1 MRIAAIY
8 DVHGNLPALDAVL
21 REIEQEKVDLILV
34 GGDIVWGPFP
44 LETLD
49 VLLHLN
55 RARFIRGNAD
65 REVAAGLYA
74 AEGLDNITAEINIW
88 AADQLTTEHRAW
100 LSDLETT
107 FTAEVYDLGGVL
119 F

>member
-1 MRIAAIY
+1 MSRATVEAMRIAAIY

-55 RARFIRGNAD
+55 RER
-65 REVAAGLYA
+65 AACG
-74 AEGLDNITAEINIW
+74 
-88 AADQLTTEHRAW
+88 
-100 LSDLETT
+100 
-107 FTAEVYDLGGVL
+107 
-119 F
+119 